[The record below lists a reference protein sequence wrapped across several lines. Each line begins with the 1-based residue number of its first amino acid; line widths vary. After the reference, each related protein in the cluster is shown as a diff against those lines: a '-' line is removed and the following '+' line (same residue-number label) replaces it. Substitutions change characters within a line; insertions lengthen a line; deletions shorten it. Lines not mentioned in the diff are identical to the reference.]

1 MNEKAEA
8 RILSQSTFSR
18 KSSAARDIPGHVH
31 GGWHRHG
38 QVLVPVGGVG
48 EGLVLRLLGPVV
60 LAKMQLVTKS
70 QLVFTGAVGG
80 RGKVVYTLLTLLGR
94 VGAEL
99 SNQTDTAQLFSGI
112 RKIKFHH

>member
-60 LAKMQLVTKS
+60 LGGGGQALEH
-70 QLVFTGAVGG
+70 G
-80 RGKVVYTLLTLLGR
+80 RGG
-94 VGAEL
+94 E
-99 SNQTDTAQLFSGI
+99 SI
-112 RKIKFHH
+112 M

>member
-80 RGKVVYTLLTLLGR
+80 RGKVVLILHI
-94 VGAEL
+94 L
-99 SNQTDTAQLFSGI
+99 SK
-112 RKIKFHH
+112 RKIGGSVCLQLHISRNGYK